1 MSATNRGSTRKPHDF
16 YPTPISTIETFLDVF
31 PLRGGIEV
39 LEPGAGSG
47 NIIKTLQKYGDF
59 SIDAVEIRPEEAQ
72 HLQDLG
78 VNVIIDDFLSMDLG
92 KKYDLIIGNPP
103 FNQAIEFVEKC
114 LGLLKPGGRLIFL
127 LRTAFMESDQRFEF
141 WQQEDHRLAGLYT
154 LHKRP
159 SFTGHGTDAT
169 DYEKKIYL
177 PELLPLEEYD
187 LVIVLFSGGKDSTA
201 AYFKLLELGVPK
213 NKIELWHHDI
223 DGKNKQRRMDW
234 PCTQEYVKAFAE
246 REKVTLRVSW
256 RDQGFWGEVYR
267 VGASYPIRY
276 MQDGEVKTCSQ
287 SKQQIRSQELRE
299 QLADDFTEEEFEE
312 LKSYG
317 YRMKFPAKAGDL
329 MRRWCSGYLKIDV
342 AAATIRN
349 LETISKDK
357 KILIVSGER
366 RGESSGR
373 SKYNEMEIHRS
384 NATAKAHRLVHQWR
398 AVIDYSERD
407 VWEVIKRN
415 RTTPHPCYSAGWNRC
430 SCMMCIFSLPR
441 HWAGIRELFPEEF
454 EAVKNDEERLG
465 FTLDNKKDLEEYVG
479 DAESCVCHAAVEA
492 IRQIISGKF
501 TVDEITTPSELWDF
515 PAGAFKGSDGGPC

>member
-1 MSATNRGSTRKPHDF
+1 MPEYIKDTECSRDTPVIWGKLSDRSYGTGKRIKP
-16 YPTPISTIETFLDVF
+16 
-31 PLRGGIEV
+31 
-39 LEPGAGSG
+39 
-47 NIIKTLQKYGDF
+47 NID
-59 SIDAVEIRPEEAQ
+59 
-72 HLQDLG
+72 
-78 VNVIIDDFLSMDLG
+78 G
-92 KKYDLIIGNPP
+92 K
-103 FNQAIEFVEKC
+103 
-114 LGLLKPGGRLIFL
+114 
-127 LRTAFMESDQRFEF
+127 
-141 WQQEDHRLAGLYT
+141 H
-154 LHKRP
+154 
-159 SFTGHGTDAT
+159 AT

-223 DGKNKQRRMDW
+223 DGKNKERRMDW
-234 PCTQEYVKAFAE
+234 PCTQEYVKAFTE

-299 QLADDFTEEEFEE
+299 QLADDFT
-312 LKSYG
+312 
-317 YRMKFPAKAGDL
+317 
-329 MRRWCSGYLKIDV
+329 
-342 AAATIRN
+342 
-349 LETISKDK
+349 
-357 KILIVSGER
+357 
-366 RGESSGR
+366 
-373 SKYNEMEIHRS
+373 
-384 NATAKAHRLVHQWR
+384 
-398 AVIDYSERD
+398 ERD